1 MVVAEI
7 TEALVG
13 TWLPLSMD
21 SSSAAAAVDVVAAGF
36 AMGSVFVSWVKI
48 RGHVAVSL
56 GDGNI

>member
-1 MVVAEI
+1 MAEI

-36 AMGSVFVSWVKI
+36 AMGSVFVSWLI